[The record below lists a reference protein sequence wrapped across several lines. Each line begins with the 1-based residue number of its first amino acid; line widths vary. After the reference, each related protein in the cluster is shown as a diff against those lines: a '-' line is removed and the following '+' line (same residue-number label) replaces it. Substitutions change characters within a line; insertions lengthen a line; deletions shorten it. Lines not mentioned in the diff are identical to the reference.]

1 MFRLRPIDGDA
12 AYEEMVKGMLKAVT
26 AAVTVLGDTN
36 SFKFW
41 LRTLGFAIHDFLSK
55 VQFLLNNN
63 LLVRHVSTHLHV
75 AEPLLAYADEAVT
88 SPRPKFH
95 SICPPCKSFPT
106 DLHTLSFY
114 ILLGSN
120 ELKTV

>member
-1 MFRLRPIDGDA
+1 MEMLPN
-12 AYEEMVKGMLKAVT
+12 EEMVKGVLKAVT

-88 SPRPKFH
+88 SPKFH